1 MVRAIG
7 LLMLASWLVAAGCGR
22 HAAPPQVEVG
32 SVPFVGD
39 EAVEPD
45 VDIAALPPP
54 PMAEPLAFTEEVER
68 LELNLEATEVIGAST
83 DVDAAPA
90 AVELSDFGEQTAP
103 RNDLMA
109 TIGSF
114 SGTGIAGRG
123 EANRGA
129 LTRYAGAPAE
139 SGRAAMV
146 RAMGGNSADP
156 VDHFGYPQGAS
167 GDKFSSLD
175 DSEFHAV
182 KETPLTTFS
191 VDVDTASYSKIRMY
205 LLERRRLP
213 PREAVRIEELINYF
227 DYDYAGPEDDKPFAV
242 HLETAECPWQPRHRL
257 VRCALQGKKLNGKRP
272 DSNLVFL
279 VDVSGSMDYPNK
291 LPLVQRALGMLVGQ
305 LGEKDRLSMI
315 VYAGA
320 AGLVLPPTNGSEHA
334 TILTAV
340 QGLRAGGST
349 NGGEGIQQAYRLA
362 HENFLKDGTNRVI
375 LCTDGDFNVGVTNTD
390 ELVKLAAEQ
399 AKSNI
404 YLSVLGF
411 GIGNHNDALLEE
423 LSNKANG
430 NYAFVDSDL
439 EARKV
444 FVEQIEGT
452 LVTIAKDVK
461 IQVEFNPAQ
470 VAAYRLIG
478 YENRQLANKD
488 FNDDKKDAGEI
499 GAGHRVTALYEIVP
513 ANIESEFTK
522 SPVDAL
528 KYQAPRAEPAAKP
541 MELTPAAQSGEL
553 LTLKLRFQPPA
564 SLPGVPGGGASTL
577 LSFAVKDSGQ
587 RFGAASKEF
596 QFAASVASFGMLLKN
611 SRHKGNATYASVLET
626 AIAARGADRR
636 GLRNEFLQMVT
647 AAQGLASHQP

>member
-32 SVPFVGD
+32 SVPFVAD
-39 EAVEPD
+39 EALEPD
-45 VDIAALPPP
+45 VDIAALPPLP
-54 PMAEPLAFTEEVER
+54 FAEPAASVDREELVVE
-68 LELNLEATEVIGAST
+68 LDQQATEVIAAT
-83 DVDAAPA
+83 NMDVDAAPA

-114 SGTGIAGRG
+114 SGTGVAGRG
-123 EANRGA
+123 EAARGA
-129 LTRYAGAPAE
+129 LTRYAGGPSEAA
-139 SGRAAMV
+139 RAAMV
-146 RAMGGNSADP
+146 RQMGGNSADP
-156 VDHFGYPQGAS
+156 VDLFGYPQGAM

-205 LLERRRLP
+205 LLERRRMP

-227 DYDYAGPEDDKPFAV
+227 DYDYAGPDDDKPFAV
-242 HLETAECPWQPRHRL
+242 HLETAECPWQPQHRL
-257 VRCALQGKKLNGKRP
+257 VRCALQGKKLDGKRP

-305 LGEKDRLSMI
+305 LGEKDRVSMV
-315 VYAGA
+315 VYAGT

-334 TILTAV
+334 KILAAV
-340 QGLRAGGST
+340 QALRAGGST
-349 NGGEGIQQAYRLA
+349 NGGQGIQQAYRLA
-362 HENFLKDGTNRVI
+362 QENFIKGGTNRVI

-399 AKSNI
+399 AQGGI

-423 LSNKANG
+423 LSNRANG
-430 NYAFVDSDL
+430 NYAFVDNDL

-444 FVEQIEGT
+444 FVEQVEGT

-488 FNDDKKDAGEI
+488 FNDDKKDAGDI
-499 GAGHRVTALYEIVP
+499 GAGHRVTALYEIIP
-513 ANIESEFTK
+513 ANIESEFSK
-522 SPVDAL
+522 PPVDPL

-541 MELTPAAQSGEL
+541 MDLTPAAQSGEL

-564 SLPGVPGGGASTL
+564 GGASAL

-611 SRHKGNATYASVLET
+611 SRHKGSATYASVLET
-626 AIAARGADRR
+626 AVATRGADKH

-647 AAQGLASHQP
+647 AAQGLSDRRP